1 MTHYEETPVTDTTT
15 DHPDHPGALAAAP
28 RSILAGIR
36 AQRDAIKAELF
47 TDFSIPKYENLHV
60 RYKAPTKA
68 DLAEVRS
75 RAEKAKDLGELH
87 EALILAKCCVGIFSR
102 DENGKPLGDP
112 ADWPKFDHELAEALG
127 LPENTRAV
135 EVVRALFATEGD
147 VMAQSAALIRW
158 AGFAEEQAL
167 EEHEGN

>member
-1 MTHYEETPVTDTTT
+1 MTHYEETPVTDTTPT

-36 AQRDAIKAELF
+36 AQRDAIKAKLF

-68 DLAEVRS
+68 DLAE
-75 RAEKAKDLGELH
+75 LH
-87 EALILAKCCVGIFSR
+87 EALILAKCCLGIFSR

-127 LPENTRAV
+127 LPEDTRAV